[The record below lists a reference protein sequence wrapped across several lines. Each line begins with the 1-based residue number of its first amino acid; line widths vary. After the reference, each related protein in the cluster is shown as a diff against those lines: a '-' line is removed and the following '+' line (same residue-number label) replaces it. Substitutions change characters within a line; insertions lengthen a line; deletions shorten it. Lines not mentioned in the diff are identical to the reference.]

1 MGIGDSITLVSCL
14 AGLMLALPAF
24 LIFNSLMFSQ
34 TTYYAAQRLQ
44 RGAITPFFVGLGLAV
59 AVGLPTALMV
69 SLGSIF
75 QFFGVIA
82 ALAAFLWAFTGL
94 AAIARLVG
102 MRLGALADRDENVF
116 FETTVGAVVLSFAL
130 AFPLIGWLL
139 LLPFG
144 LIIGLGATLLGR
156 RERRRL
162 EAEAEAHAVPW
173 PQTINEPATDATVA
187 HYGDQ

>member
-14 AGLMLALPAF
+14 AGLMLALPAL
-24 LIFNSLMFSQ
+24 LIFNSLMFNQ

-44 RGAITPFFVGLGLAV
+44 RGAITPFFVGLLLAGAAGLLIGFLV
-59 AVGLPTALMV
+59 A
-69 SLGSIF
+69 LGSIF
-75 QFFGVIA
+75 QFTGGIL
-82 ALAAFLWAFTGL
+82 ALVVFLWAFTGL

-156 RERRRL
+156 RERRHL
-162 EAEAEAHAVPW
+162 EAEVHAVPW
-173 PQTINEPATDATVA
+173 PQTINEPVVDATVA